1 MKNLNRLELA
11 MNHLQKIVGYVLMKF
26 LICQHMKAT
35 VSCIRMTRCIN
46 RSVSKDRAFGFTGG
60 QNYVKS
66 KCSKIGILGS
76 LNQGSEVRLVRVRLT
91 MNHLIKH
98 LHLFF
103 S

>member
-46 RSVSKDRAFGFTGG
+46 RSVSKDRAFGFTGRKIMSKVNARK
-60 QNYVKS
+60 QYCRINY
-66 KCSKIGILGS
+66 
-76 LNQGSEVRLVRVRLT
+76 
-91 MNHLIKH
+91 LIEPFTETH
-98 LHLFF
+98 DVLCQIIHQWFYGF
-103 S
+103 